1 MARILI
7 VKDNNGARAFME
19 LALISRG
26 YEVISASDG
35 GEALALLNQRPADV
49 LVTELSVPGGDGM
62 ETIADFRSS
71 FPDIKIIV
79 TYGGLGAAPRR
90 TVHRGPAHGM
100 GADYFLLKP
109 FTLRD
114 LLASIAGLIAV

>member
-1 MARILI
+1 VARILI
-7 VKDNNGARAFME
+7 VKDNKGARAFME

-26 YEVISASDG
+26 YEVMSASDG
-35 GEALALLNQRPADV
+35 GEALALQNERPADV
-49 LVTELSVPGGDGM
+49 LVTELLGREGT
-62 ETIADFRSS
+62 ETIADFRSN

-79 TYGGLGAAPRR
+79 TYAGPGAAPGTGR
-90 TVHRGPAHGM
+90 RGPARGM

-114 LLASIAGLIAV
+114 LLSSIALLAGA